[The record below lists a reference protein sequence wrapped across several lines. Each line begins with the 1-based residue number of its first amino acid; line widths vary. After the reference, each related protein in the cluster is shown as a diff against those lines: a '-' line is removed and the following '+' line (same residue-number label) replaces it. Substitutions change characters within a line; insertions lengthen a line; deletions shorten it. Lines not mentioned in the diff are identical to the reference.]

1 LLRNKDAYP
10 YDTNKFRSQDVGRRE
25 SQISQRSGATGS
37 DGSMQDISALSEK
50 TETKQRKTVEQ
61 ITDEF
66 RDTLLYGRVQE
77 ALGIKKILS
86 FFYTLLQHDCMNVT
100 N

>member
-1 LLRNKDAYP
+1 MLRNKDTYP
-10 YDTNKFRSQDVGRRE
+10 YDAHKFRSQDVGRRE

-37 DGSMQDISALSEK
+37 DGSTQDISALSEK

-77 ALGIKKILS
+77 ALGIKKIYL
-86 FFYTLLQHDCMNVT
+86 FYMFNVVVSAT
-100 N
+100 S